1 MAQKNEVLGI
11 VMAALFG
18 LIGCVLWGVLYYFEV
33 IAGLAAYLIIFLAGV
48 GYKKFGKLNFFEKKH
63 YLILVAISL
72 IELILTFLI
81 CYGIMVQEVYAGFGE
96 TIGLFD
102 GIKEMFVLASSNQEL
117 QTAIIS
123 DVIFSLVFMLIGVFS
138 YIKIEKKQKQKFLLL
153 QQVQGT
159 QNVTPGATVTPY
171 VDENSVQQNN
181 NQNNQ

>member
-1 MAQKNEVLGI
+1 
-11 VMAALFG
+11 
-18 LIGCVLWGVLYYFEV
+18 
-33 IAGLAAYLIIFLAGV
+33 
-48 GYKKFGKLNFFEKKH
+48 
-63 YLILVAISL
+63 
-72 IELILTFLI
+72 
-81 CYGIMVQEVYAGFGE
+81 
-96 TIGLFD
+96 
-102 GIKEMFVLASSNQEL
+102 MFVLASSNPEL
-117 QTAIIS
+117 QSAIIS